1 MVNTTAI
8 KVLLLKQGKKMA
20 DLAPVI
26 GKSYAS
32 VQSKLN
38 NKTPMTLEEALK
50 IQHYLGIS
58 DDDFTHYFMLYGP
71 GDE

>member
-8 KVLLLKQGKKMA
+8 KVLLLKQGRKMA
-20 DLAPVI
+20 DIAPVI
-26 GKSYAS
+26 EKSYAS

-38 NKTPMTLEEALK
+38 NKTTMTLEEALK

-58 DDDFTHYFMLYGP
+58 DDDFTYYFNM
-71 GDE
+71 E

>member
-8 KVLLLKQGKKMA
+8 KVLLLEQGKKMA

-32 VQSKLN
+32 VQAKLN
-38 NKTPMTLEEALK
+38 NNTPMTLEEALK

-58 DDDFTHYFMLYGP
+58 DDEFTYYFTL
-71 GDE
+71 